1 MKEVGHQKKK
11 YSKDPVCARKLLG
24 HRKENYDK
32 PVFEDNQQVVVYNTH
47 KVDNCLIIINAS
59 FGNEGRFPQEN
70 MFKTID
76 KSKTGPEDTSYKLKR
91 FTEKIIEDNNSRK
104 CNNISTYKKAD
115 NKEIRIRGKD
125 IQEKEDLEAT
135 YIFDK
140 CSINEVLTSMP

>member
-104 CNNISTYKKAD
+104 YNNISTYKKAD
-115 NKEIRIRGKD
+115 NKEIRIRAKD

>member
-11 YSKDPVCARKLLG
+11 YSKDSGCVRKLLW

-104 CNNISTYKKAD
+104 YNNISTYKKAD

>member
-59 FGNEGRFPQEN
+59 SGNEGRFPQEN

-104 CNNISTYKKAD
+104 YNNISTYKKAD

-140 CSINEVLTSMP
+140 CSNNEVLTSMP

>member
-70 MFKTID
+70 TFKTID

-104 CNNISTYKKAD
+104 YNNISTYKKAD

>member
-76 KSKTGPEDTSYKLKR
+76 KSKTRPEDTSYKLKR

-104 CNNISTYKKAD
+104 YNNISTYKKAD

>member
-1 MKEVGHQKKK
+1 MKEVGYQKKK

-76 KSKTGPEDTSYKLKR
+76 RSKTGPEDTSYKLKR

-104 CNNISTYKKAD
+104 YNNISTYKKAD

>member
-59 FGNEGRFPQEN
+59 FGNEGRFLQEN

-76 KSKTGPEDTSYKLKR
+76 KSETGPEDTSYKLKR

-104 CNNISTYKKAD
+104 YNNISTYKKAD

>member
-70 MFKTID
+70 TFKTID

-104 CNNISTYKKAD
+104 YNNISTYKKAN

>member
-104 CNNISTYKKAD
+104 YNNISTYKKAD

-125 IQEKEDLEAT
+125 I
-135 YIFDK
+135 
-140 CSINEVLTSMP
+140 

>member
-76 KSKTGPEDTSYKLKR
+76 KSKTVSEDTSYKLKR

-104 CNNISTYKKAD
+104 YNNISTYKKAD

>member
-104 CNNISTYKKAD
+104 YNNISTYKKVD